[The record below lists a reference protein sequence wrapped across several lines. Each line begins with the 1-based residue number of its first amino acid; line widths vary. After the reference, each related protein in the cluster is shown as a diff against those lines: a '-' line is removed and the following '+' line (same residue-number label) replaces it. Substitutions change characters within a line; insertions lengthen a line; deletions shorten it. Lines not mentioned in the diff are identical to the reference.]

1 MMNHLIDTLQD
12 KKGWVCW
19 RKEVRDGKAT
29 KVPYAADGHNSH
41 ASVADPSTWSV
52 YQDAAA
58 MVQAGHY
65 DGVGFVLCEA
75 LPYVCVD
82 LDHCLDRVSGEVQEP
97 AASIVAMLEEAGG
110 TYMEISPSGEGL
122 HLWGVYD
129 GALPGG
135 KTGIHKKDIEIY
147 RDKRYMTVTGN
158 AFRDFPLANVTSAV
172 NELIEKY
179 QLMEKSAEAKIMAK
193 AEAKPEGVKVTLEA
207 PAAFDDDFLIE
218 RARAAKNGSK
228 FSALFDYGDTSAYEN
243 DTSKADAALLEMLAY
258 WTNGNA
264 LQMERMFMKSKLR
277 ERLGR
282 KKHKDNG
289 YIRDFSIP
297 NALKAWEAHG
307 GKCYEP
313 KGAIVISRADPGAG
327 TARERPAGK
336 EDVLSLDP
344 VEWTD
349 TANAER
355 IAAWYGDVLKYCT
368 DYKSFVEFTGKKW
381 EKITEPMAHKY
392 ARQAMNRIRF
402 TIEKEREQLARKQ
415 QEAIKEGK
423 ELQDLEEER
432 QLLDGLDKLTVKNKN
447 NPPIKK
453 ALEELKGINVCR
465 AAMFDADP
473 LLLNCDNGLLNLETG
488 ELSPHDPAQMCMKCT
503 GVAYVAEPSSHLWR
517 DTVETIIPNP
527 ETRHYLQK
535 VFGAALQGQ
544 VREQECYFFVGKGGN
559 GKGIVTE
566 SVKAALGDY
575 AITINPEIILQGG
588 SGLGAGDRATPTVI
602 SMKGARVVVCGESDF
617 GRTLGAAI
625 LKRLTGGD
633 TLTGRAC
640 YGENVEFAPSHT
652 FFFSTNY
659 EPDIPD
665 ACDQGLKRRLR
676 EIKFTE
682 TFSVE
687 KGNMDVGLS
696 ARLKRKEALEEVLGW
711 LVEGFKMYREEGL
724 KPPPDVEMATAKFF
738 DTHDEIGE
746 FLKIYCVEGE
756 ECKVKRSDLSRQYR
770 MACREDHG
778 PSISKQQFN
787 ASMRN
792 HGFEERKINGI
803 WYFIGVELKS
813 HTSLSAAGSRE
824 R

>member
-29 KVPYAADGHNSH
+29 KVPYATDGHNSH

-58 MVQAGHY
+58 MVQAGRF

-135 KTGIHKKDIEIY
+135 KTGIHKNGIEIY

-158 AFRDFPLANVTSAV
+158 AFRDLPLANVTSAV
-172 NELIEKY
+172 NELIERY
-179 QLMEKSAEAKIMAK
+179 ELMEKSAEVKVM
-193 AEAKPEGVKVTLEA
+193 AKPEEVKVTLEV

-392 ARQAMNRIRF
+392 ARQAMSRIRL
-402 TIEKEREQLARKQ
+402 TIAKEREQLARKQ

-423 ELQDLEEER
+423 ELQDLEEEK
-432 QLLDGLDKLTVKNKN
+432 QLLDGLEKMTVKNKN

-453 ALEELKGINVCR
+453 ALEELRGINVCR

-488 ELSPHDPAQMCMKCT
+488 ELYPHDPAQMCMKCT
-503 GVAYVAEPSSHLWR
+503 GAAYVAEPSSHLWR
-517 DTVETIIPNP
+517 GTMETIIPNP

-566 SVKAALGDY
+566 AVKAALGDY

-640 YGENVEFAPSHT
+640 YGENVEFTPSHT

-682 TFSVE
+682 TFSAE
-687 KGNMDVGLS
+687 KGNMDVGLP
-696 ARLKRKEALEEVLGW
+696 ARLRRKEALEEVLGW

-738 DTHDEIGE
+738 ESNDDIGE
-746 FLKIYCVEGE
+746 FLETYCEIGAGCVVDRTILY
-756 ECKVKRSDLSRQYR
+756 KLYSDVCGMVYGKKPISRTQFYR
-770 MACREDHG
+770 NMESR
-778 PSISKQQFN
+778 
-787 ASMRN
+787 
-792 HGFEERKINGI
+792 GFEVKASNGTR
-803 WYFIGVELKS
+803 YLVGLMK
-813 HTSLSAAGSRE
+813 AAGK
-824 R
+824 